1 MCICLL
7 IIIINWLLA
16 MPEMNN
22 IRFISAQQARDVYQN
37 KTIKEESIKW
47 MHQYGLTWQDDIKR
61 FTRFTLQPKSA
72 ALSNS
77 GMSNVKFISGQQARG
92 NYQYKN
98 IYEEGIKGVHHCGWI
113 WHDSK
118 CFTWF
123 ALQLKSATEISWW
136 LVY

>member
-1 MCICLL
+1 
-7 IIIINWLLA
+7 

-22 IRFISAQQARDVYQN
+22 VRFISAQQARDVYQN

-47 MHQYGLTWQDDIKR
+47 KHQYGLTWHDDIKR
-61 FTRFTLQPKSA
+61 FTKFTLQPKSA
-72 ALSNS
+72 TLSNS
-77 GMSNVKFISGQQARG
+77 RMSNIRFISAQQARG

-98 IYEEGIKGVHHCGWI
+98 IYEESIKGMCQCGWI

-123 ALQLKSATEISWW
+123 VLKPKSATEIDWW
-136 LVY
+136 LVH